1 MAPSKTCH
9 TIFLGNIYVNNGSK
23 LDKIINTNNI
33 LRHRPVAAPK
43 KSQSQ
48 DDEKKNWK
56 TILYNSFLKFSSG
69 SIHFFIGET
78 LELLNFS

>member
-33 LRHRPVAAPK
+33 LLHRPVAAPK

-48 DDEKKNWK
+48 DDERKKNR
-56 TILYNSFLKFSSG
+56 IRDQVIPLKQH
-69 SIHFFIGET
+69 SITH
-78 LELLNFS
+78 